1 MRLNMD
7 VYKINC
13 YCLGINPLYLYSNI
27 GILKDLEMH
36 LNMYINDVL
45 IDSVEINVSLLNK
58 LNLLKQQLEEKHLD
72 IIDLSNDEPEYYI
85 DGLPSRVNLHYIK
98 KII

>member
-1 MRLNMD
+1 
-7 VYKINC
+7 
-13 YCLGINPLYLYSNI
+13 
-27 GILKDLEMH
+27 MH

-45 IDSVEINVSLLNK
+45 IDSIEINISLLNK

-85 DGLPSRVNLHYIK
+85 DGLPSRVNLPYIK
-98 KII
+98 KIITPN